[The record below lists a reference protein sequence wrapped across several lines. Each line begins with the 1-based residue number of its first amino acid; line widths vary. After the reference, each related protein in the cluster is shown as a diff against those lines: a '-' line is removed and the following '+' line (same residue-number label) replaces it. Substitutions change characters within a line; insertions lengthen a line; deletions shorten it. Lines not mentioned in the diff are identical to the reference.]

1 LGQVWSLGSDFR
13 TTQSVVEIHPSARRH
28 GVDDEDIRHA
38 IDHSLATEDAG
49 EDPDRWLVIGPDRAG
64 NLLEVVVLFT
74 IEGAQ
79 GGDPRNEDARQVQ
92 EADRAVSKDRV
103 YGHTRSGEP
112 ITNKDIETLAA
123 EAEAGY
129 DVDALLARR
138 GKRGRPALG
147 SAPASVESVRLDPEL
162 RDQLLERAKA
172 EGTTTSEVIREA
184 LRRFLKAA

>member
-1 LGQVWSLGSDFR
+1 MSR
-13 TTQSVVEIHPSARRH
+13 
-28 GVDDEDIRHA
+28 
-38 IDHSLATEDAG
+38 
-49 EDPDRWLVIGPDRAG
+49 
-64 NLLEVVVLFT
+64 
-74 IEGAQ
+74 
-79 GGDPRNEDARQVQ
+79 
-92 EADRAVSKDRV
+92 DRV

-162 RDQLLERAKA
+162 RD
-172 EGTTTSEVIREA
+172 
-184 LRRFLKAA
+184 